1 MSEPGVDH
9 PEVDSEADI
18 TLTGRGIS
26 VSSRVEYATDAVVVV
41 RPSTGDY
48 VEQVVARVGDK
59 AEVFWR
65 HHEEGRSFTA
75 EVAEVEE
82 GAVPRWSLTVTGEAE
97 HSQRRRAVRARVSVP
112 VKAQYQGGTELVG
125 EAVDMSENGMRALI
139 DGWGL
144 PPEPG
149 MKVDLVLDLG
159 DGSMKVVGE
168 ILRQQSRGARWL
180 MSIKFLNLQE
190 KDEDR
195 LRRRVFQALREERA
209 RDRD

>member
-9 PEVDSEADI
+9 PEVDTEADI

-26 VSSRVEYATDAVVVV
+26 VSSRVEYATESVVVV

-48 VEQVVARVGDK
+48 VEAAVAKVGDK
-59 AEVFWR
+59 VEIFWR
-65 HHEEGRSFTA
+65 NGEEGRSAPA

-82 GAVPRWSLTVTGEAE
+82 GAAPRWTMTVTGEAE
-97 HSQRRRAVRARVSVP
+97 HSQRRKAVRARVSMP
-112 VKAQYQGGTELVG
+112 VKAVYQGGTELIG
-125 EAVDMSENGMRALI
+125 EAIDISENGMRALI

-149 MKVDLVLDLG
+149 MKVDLTLDLG
-159 DGSMKVVGE
+159 DGAMKVVGE

-180 MSIKFLNLQE
+180 MSIRFLGLQE

-209 RDRD
+209 RGKD

>member
-18 TLTGRGIS
+18 TLTGRGLS
-26 VSSRVEYATDAVVVV
+26 VTSRVEYATNGVVVV

-48 VEQVVARVGDK
+48 VDQSVAKVGDK
-59 AEVFWR
+59 VEVFWR
-65 HHEEGRSFTA
+65 HHEEGRSFPA
-75 EVAEVEE
+75 EVAEIEE
-82 GAVPRWSLTVTGEAE
+82 GAAPRWSLTVTGEAE
-97 HSQRRRAVRARVSVP
+97 HSQRRKAVRARVNVP
-112 VKAQYQGGTELVG
+112 VKAIYQGGTELVG

-149 MKVDLVLDLG
+149 MKIDLTLDLG
-159 DGSMKVVGE
+159 DGSMRLAGE

-180 MSIKFLNLQE
+180 MSIRFLGLQE

-209 RDRD
+209 REKE

>member
-9 PEVDSEADI
+9 PEVDTEADV

-26 VSSRVEYATDAVVVV
+26 VSGRVEYA
-41 RPSTGDY
+41 
-48 VEQVVARVGDK
+48 
-59 AEVFWR
+59 
-65 HHEEGRSFTA
+65 
-75 EVAEVEE
+75 
-82 GAVPRWSLTVTGEAE
+82 
-97 HSQRRRAVRARVSVP
+97 
-112 VKAQYQGGTELVG
+112 G

-149 MKVDLVLDLG
+149 MKVDLTLDLG
-159 DGSMKVVGE
+159 DGSMKVLGE

-180 MSIKFLNLQE
+180 MSIRFLGLQE

-209 RDRD
+209 RDKD

>member
-26 VSSRVEYATDAVVVV
+26 VSSRVEYATESVVTV

-48 VEQVVARVGDK
+48 VESVVAKPGD
-59 AEVFWR
+59 AVEVFWR
-65 HHEEGRSFTA
+65 HDEEGRSFPA
-75 EVAEVEE
+75 EVTDVEE
-82 GAVPRWSLTVTGEAE
+82 DAVLRWTMTVTGKAE
-97 HSQRRRAVRARVSVP
+97 HSQRRRAVRARVNVP
-112 VKAQYQGGTELVG
+112 VKALYQGGTELIG
-125 EAVDMSENGMRALI
+125 DAIDMSENGMRALI

-149 MKVDLVLDLG
+149 MKVDLTLDLG

-168 ILRQQSRGARWL
+168 VLRQQSRGARWL
-180 MSIKFLNLQE
+180 MSIRFLGLQE
-190 KDEDR
+190 KEEDR

-209 RDRD
+209 RDKE

>member
-1 MSEPGVDH
+1 MDEPGFDH
-9 PEVDSEADI
+9 PEVETEADI

-26 VSSRVEYATDAVVVV
+26 VSSRVEHATDKVVVV

-48 VEQVVARVGDK
+48 VEDFVATVGDSV
-59 AEVFWR
+59 EVFWR
-65 HHEEGRSFTA
+65 HGGEGRSFPA
-75 EVAEVEE
+75 EVTGVEQDP
-82 GAVPRWSLTVTGEAE
+82 VVRWTLTVTGRAE
-97 HSQRRRAVRARVSVP
+97 HSQRRKAVRARVAVP
-112 VKAQYQGGTELVG
+112 VKALYQGGTELVG

-149 MKVDLVLDLG
+149 MKVDLTLDLG
-159 DGSMKVVGE
+159 EGSMKLAGE
-168 ILRQQSRGARWL
+168 ILRHQSRGARWL
-180 MSIKFLNLQE
+180 MSIRFLGLQE

-209 RDRD
+209 RDKD